1 MRHLVAVLVR
11 LAGLG
16 IALTAYT
23 LAVVPLLAAA
33 GDDGIGAGL
42 IAFAALMVVGFVGAL
57 VDARRQG
64 FAIAVVWWVLVA
76 AGLAVGWWIA
86 LAVPRDDSASF
97 GELLADGAGSIP
109 FTIGLIAVPAVIGA
123 LVGRA
128 TGRSTERATERATA

>member
-11 LAGLG
+11 LAAVG

-23 LAVVPLLAAA
+23 LAVVPLLAEG
-33 GDDGIGAGL
+33 GDDGLGAGL
-42 IAFAALMVVGFVGAL
+42 IAFAALVVAGFVGAW

-64 FAIAVVWWVLVA
+64 FLVAVGWWVVVA

-86 LAVPRDDSASF
+86 LAVPQDGSASF

-109 FTIGLIAVPAVIGA
+109 FTIGLVAVPALVGA
-123 LVGRA
+123 AIGRA
-128 TGRSTERATERATA
+128 TGRSAERATA